1 MGLSCD
7 DVLGQSLEVVGE
19 INVYAILIMA
29 PPALFLFFLLA
40 KLRSAIKILRET
52 AGVRLF
58 RSAALAFIWVIC
70 FVNIGRVAVQ
80 VLIPTSFPIWKFM
93 WLLLRSMFTFS
104 QVAVAAFIF
113 VLILHDVSFEQ
124 FISSLRLDSVTKR
137 ILLQTLIS
145 STLVSCFEL
154 IVQVVL
160 MFAMDEPIYSTT
172 DSAEIAA
179 VFWIIRGVL
188 LLTVYFGLLV
198 LLHVYPPIK
207 DYTICETNCATALIL
222 SVVLFRCSGL
232 QADLLSVCK
241 KTRGGTA
248 VQKYSTSIAGS
259 LLF

>member
-1 MGLSCD
+1 LYRFVGRLCSALQGPDLAD
-7 DVLGQSLEVVGE
+7 DDDDDDDGDGDGDGD
-19 INVYAILIMA
+19 
-29 PPALFLFFLLA
+29 ALV
-40 KLRSAIKILRET
+40 K
-52 AGVRLF
+52 
-58 RSAALAFIWVIC
+58 
-70 FVNIGRVAVQ
+70 
-80 VLIPTSFPIWKFM
+80 
-93 WLLLRSMFTFS
+93 
-104 QVAVAAFIF
+104 
-113 VLILHDVSFEQ
+113 
-124 FISSLRLDSVTKR
+124 
-137 ILLQTLIS
+137 
-145 STLVSCFEL
+145 
-154 IVQVVL
+154 VVL